1 MPLNKCGCKPVIATD
16 ASPLPSSP
24 ALDPE
29 IKELMLN
36 QSQQLHTLQK
46 QVEQLLRYQEQLQ
59 DKSEEKD
66 KLHESTQTSFCGNIF
81 TNSPSHAEIL
91 PNDKCHSPLRRP
103 PHQDRTEITLT
114 FRDLHMETIME
125 QTQNSPQPSFLV
137 NMQEYQESVSEQTPN
152 SSEAS
157 SCISVMEQV
166 QRLLA
171 RANINGS
178 GNEPL
183 TESPKEK
190 PRISQNI
197 SDNPFRKVT
206 VQRVQELGISFIN
219 PALMKYILI

>member
-1 MPLNKCGCKPVIATD
+1 MSINKCGCKPVIATN
-16 ASPLPSSP
+16 ALPLPSSP
-24 ALDPE
+24 TLDPE
-29 IKELMLN
+29 IRELMLN

-59 DKSEEKD
+59 DKSEEKG
-66 KLHESTQTSFCGNIF
+66 KLHESTQTSFCGNIL
-81 TNSPSHAEIL
+81 TNSPSRAEIL
-91 PNDKCHSPLRRP
+91 PKDKCHSPLRRP

-171 RANINGS
+171 KANINGS
-178 GNEPL
+178 GNEVEPFI
-183 TESPKEK
+183 ESPKEK

-219 PALMKYILI
+219 PALMK